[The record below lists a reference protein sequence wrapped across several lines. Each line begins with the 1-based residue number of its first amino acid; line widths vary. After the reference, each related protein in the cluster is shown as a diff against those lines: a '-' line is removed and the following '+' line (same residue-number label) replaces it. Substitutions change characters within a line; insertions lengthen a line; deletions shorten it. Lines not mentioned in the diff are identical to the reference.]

1 MNAITVSNEH
11 KTNSKNIADVFG
23 KSHRNIT
30 RDIKSL
36 DCSDEFRALNFEQ
49 SYYLSAQNKK
59 LSCVEMT
66 KDGFAFLCMG
76 FTGKKAAKFKEA
88 YIAEFNRMAAT
99 LNSISD
105 RINKLETDRVEMKK
119 VGSKWS
125 EIGREIKRSKKIHIE
140 QSKKLIDEV
149 QIKLEF

>member
-1 MNAITVSNEH
+1 MTSIKINSNQ
-11 KTNSKNIADVFG
+11 KTNSKNVADVFE
-23 KSHRNIT
+23 KEHRKIL
-30 RDIKSL
+30 RDIREL
-36 DCSDEFRALNFEQ
+36 DCSDEFRESNFGLSTYVSEQ
-49 SYYLSAQNKK
+49 GKK
-59 LSCVEMT
+59 LPCVNIT

-76 FTGKKAAKFKEA
+76 YRGEKAAKFKEA

-140 QSKKLIDEV
+140 QSQKLIDEV